1 MVPLPEPTC
10 SPLRVV
16 PLNCAS
22 LGQVEGN
29 KGFFKL
35 LETDKDEFLTALD
48 KVWLHRARGALGAVC
63 CSVRRVRRC
72 ATRCATRYVCAVCG
86 VECPVH
92 DNEMH
97 LLSERHQV
105 SRLASIA
112 TAKPDPP

>member
-63 CSVRRVRRC
+63 GSVRQC
-72 ATRCATRYVCAVCG
+72 AAVCDAVCNAVCVRG
-86 VECPVH
+86 LRCRVPGA
-92 DNEMH
+92 
-97 LLSERHQV
+97 RQ
-105 SRLASIA
+105 
-112 TAKPDPP
+112 